1 MKNLLFAALMI
12 TAMSLSAQP
21 FEENKERPNF
31 TPDQIAELQTKKM
44 TLHLE
49 LTENQQQQIL
59 EINKRNAIQRKQKIE
74 KRKGLREKGEKP
86 TNEELFKIKSTRLD
100 KQIAHQSEMK
110 TILNEQQFETWK
122 KTRANK
128 KMQLKKRVKKNR
140 KQKRLK
146 THKREH
152 QKMKK

>member
-12 TAMSLSAQP
+12 TAMNLSAQP

-74 KRKGLREKGEKP
+74 ERKELREKGEKP
-86 TNEELFKIKSTRLD
+86 SSEELFKIKSTRLD

-110 TILNEQQFETWK
+110 TILNEKQFETWK
-122 KTRANK
+122 KSRNHK
-128 KMQLKKRVKKNR
+128 VQNLKKKATKR
-140 KQKRLK
+140 KHVK
-146 THKREH
+146 THKRQH

>member
-1 MKNLLFAALMI
+1 MKNLLIALLMT
-12 TAMSLSAQP
+12 TAISLSAQP
-21 FEENKERPNF
+21 FEKGERPNF

-59 EINKRNAIQRKQKIE
+59 EINKKNAVERKQKME
-74 KRKGLREKGEKP
+74 ERKELRKKGEKP
-86 TNEELFKIKSTRLD
+86 NSEELFKIKSERLD
-100 KQIAHQSEMK
+100 KQIAHQGEMK

-122 KTRANK
+122 KTSIRK
-128 KMQLKKRVKKNR
+128 KMQLKKRAKKHR

-146 THKREH
+146 AHKRNI
-152 QKMKK
+152 KK